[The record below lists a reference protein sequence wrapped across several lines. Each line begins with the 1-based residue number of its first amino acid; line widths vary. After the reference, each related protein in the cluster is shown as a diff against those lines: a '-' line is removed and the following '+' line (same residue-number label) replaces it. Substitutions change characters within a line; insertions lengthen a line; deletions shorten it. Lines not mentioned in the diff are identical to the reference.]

1 MTTMNLESALFDY
14 LTSDPGVESLVDD
27 RVYPMR
33 VPEGA
38 ILPAISYGRTSATRT
53 YTYDSFED
61 TNAFVRVRMQFN
73 CWSSKA
79 EEAMQVGE
87 AVLLALS
94 GYDGELSGQ
103 LVASAFNVLEQDMY
117 EGETKMYRRML
128 DFMILYEDELTP
140 SS

>member
-1 MTTMNLESALFDY
+1 MNLESALFDY